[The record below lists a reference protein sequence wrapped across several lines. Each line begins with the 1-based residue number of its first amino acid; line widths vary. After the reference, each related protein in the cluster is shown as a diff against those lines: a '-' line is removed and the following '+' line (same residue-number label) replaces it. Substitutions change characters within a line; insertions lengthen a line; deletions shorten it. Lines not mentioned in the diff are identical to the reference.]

1 MRTLQEDGI
10 AKAALGLTTLE
21 EVWHVAPR
29 LETRRAQVRSVPGP
43 AAPPSPRPAGA
54 APGAAPPTR
63 AATPPRI
70 LVLEDDADTQVLLQR
85 YLDQTGYT
93 VTLAQ
98 DGIEALLHLGQQPFD
113 LILSDITMPISMGSR
128 SWNSRIKKVLR
139 PRLSS

>member
-1 MRTLQEDGI
+1 
-10 AKAALGLTTLE
+10 
-21 EVWHVAPR
+21 
-29 LETRRAQVRSVPGP
+29 
-43 AAPPSPRPAGA
+43 
-54 APGAAPPTR
+54 
-63 AATPPRI
+63 

-85 YLDQTGYT
+85 YLDQAGYT